1 MQTNIRHLRELKL
14 SYVVRHDADG
24 QPVALGDTVSDT
36 AAAATLLRSILQSE
50 PVEVFAVLL
59 LSTKHNVLGYHEVS
73 RGTLDSSL
81 VHPREVFKAAILANA
96 SAVILAHNHPSG
108 NPTPSPEDHQITRRL
123 SRAGE
128 LLGIHVLD
136 HVIVGDSGYVS
147 FRERGL
153 LDP

>member
-14 SYVVRHDADG
+14 AYVVRHDADG

-108 NPTPSPEDHQITRRL
+108 KRLARPNAPSEWITVDVPALR
-123 SRAGE
+123 
-128 LLGIHVLD
+128 IID
-136 HVIVGDSGYVS
+136 D
-147 FRERGL
+147 GL
-153 LDP
+153 